1 MSVNWPERLNRREA
15 SLYLRER
22 HGIQASAPT
31 LANFACH
38 GGGPAY
44 RRQGGRLVI
53 YEQVD
58 LDSWA
63 ETRLSRK
70 VRATAELRSG
80 IDAKITVA
88 ARCQNPTGAQP
99 ASPAD
104 DQGGRQIKVSAAG
117 SG

>member
-1 MSVNWPERLNRREA
+1 MSVNWPERMNRREA

-31 LANFACH
+31 LANFVCH

-53 YEQVD
+53 YERAD
-58 LDSWA
+58 LDIWA

-70 VRATAELRSG
+70 VHSTAELS
-80 IDAKITVA
+80 VE
-88 ARCQNPTGAQP
+88 
-99 ASPAD
+99 
-104 DQGGRQIKVSAAG
+104 
-117 SG
+117 